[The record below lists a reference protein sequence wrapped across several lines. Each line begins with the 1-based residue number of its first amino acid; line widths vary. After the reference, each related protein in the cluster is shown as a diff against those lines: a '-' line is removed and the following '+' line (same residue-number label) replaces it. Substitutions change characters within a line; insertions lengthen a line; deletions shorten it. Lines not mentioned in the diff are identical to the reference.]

1 MTAPLTTELTVM
13 GWSFVL
19 FIAYMATQASTALKD
34 RGAYFN
40 AGPRDDPK
48 PLGRIAAR
56 AERAFENFKETYPIF
71 LALALG
77 LAVTGRSGGVAATG
91 AWIWLFARVVYLPLY
106 VLGVPYVRTLCFAV
120 TCAGLVM
127 MAVKLFF

>member
-1 MTAPLTTELTVM
+1 MTPLTTELTVL

-19 FIAYMATQASTALKD
+19 LLAYIAVQAGTALRD

-40 AGPRDDPK
+40 TGPRDDPN
-48 PLGRIAAR
+48 PLGRTAAR
-56 AERAFENFKETYPIF
+56 AERALGNFKETYPVFI
-71 LALALG
+71 ALVLG

-91 AWIWLFARVVYLPLY
+91 AWVWLFARVVYLPLY

-120 TCAGLVM
+120 ACAGLVM
-127 MAVKLFF
+127 MGVKLFF